1 MKSSSQKPSRAL
13 PSRAPETGG
22 QRPLPAGVVG
32 LSQLHLGRKAN
43 RNDAAPSGTL
53 LVGQG
58 IQVKGEIESC
68 RTLVVEGR
76 VEASLTASKLE
87 VLKDGLFRGAAEV
100 DKAEISGV
108 FDGTLTVRER
118 LIIKASGRVSGTIR
132 YAQLSIE
139 AGGEISGDVDVDGAA
154 QDRAKDNV
162 A

>member
-1 MKSSSQKPSRAL
+1 MKSSNQQRGGAMPA
-13 PSRAPETGG
+13 RAPETGG

-32 LSQLHLGRKAN
+32 LSQLDRSRKAD

-76 VEASLTASKLE
+76 VEASLAASKLE
-87 VLKDGLFRGAAEV
+87 VLKDGLFRGTAEV
-100 DKAEISGV
+100 DKAEIAGT
-108 FDGTLTVRER
+108 FDGTLTVRDR

-132 YAQLSIE
+132 YAQVSIE
-139 AGGEISGDVDVDGAA
+139 AGGEITGDVGVDGAA
-154 QDRAKDNV
+154 QARPKDNV

>member
-1 MKSSSQKPSRAL
+1 MKSSSQNPGGSMPA
-13 PSRAPETGG
+13 RAPETGG

-32 LSQLHLGRKAN
+32 LSQLDRGSKAD

-76 VEASLTASKLE
+76 VEASLAASKLE
-87 VLKDGLFRGAAEV
+87 VLKDGVFTGTAEV
-100 DKAEISGV
+100 DKAEIAGT
-108 FDGTLTVRER
+108 FDGTLTVRDR
-118 LIIKASGRVSGTIR
+118 LTIKASGRASGTIR
-132 YAQLSIE
+132 YGKISVE
-139 AGGEISGDVDVDGAA
+139 AGGEITGDVDVDGAA
-154 QDRAKDNV
+154 QARAKDNV

>member
-1 MKSSSQKPSRAL
+1 MKPSSQNPGGSMPA
-13 PSRAPETGG
+13 RAPEMGA

-32 LSQLHLGRKAN
+32 LSHLDRGRKAD

-76 VEASLTASKLE
+76 VEASLAASKLE
-87 VLKDGLFRGAAEV
+87 VLKDGLFRGTAEV
-100 DKAEISGV
+100 DKAEIAGT
-108 FDGTLTVRER
+108 FDGTLTVRDR
-118 LIIKASGRVSGTIR
+118 LTIKASGRASGTIR
-132 YAQLSIE
+132 YGKISVE
-139 AGGEISGDVDVDGAA
+139 AGGEITGDVDVDGAA
-154 QDRAKDNV
+154 QARAKDNV